1 MYTSDSNYQKIKH
14 VLVMCILQKI
24 LINLLT
30 YILRLHLIHYVEVEP
45 KASILA
51 VIQKGYDK
59 YQLSFDHALIHR
71 REKNK
76 PVFLYHDPYNW
87 PSNAE
92 IYHCHGLKNLKTF
105 RNQTKENF

>member
-1 MYTSDSNYQKIKH
+1 MTS
-14 VLVMCILQKI
+14 ILQKI
-24 LINLLT
+24 LISLRT
-30 YILRLHLIHYVEVEP
+30 CKLRLHLIHYVEVEP

-59 YQLSFDHALIHR
+59 YQLSFDHALIHQ

-76 PVFLYHDPYNW
+76 PAFLYHDPYNW

-92 IYHCHGLKNLKTF
+92 KYHCHGLKNLKNF
-105 RNQTKENF
+105 RS

>member
-45 KASILA
+45 KALILA
-51 VIQKGYDK
+51 AIQKGYDK
-59 YQLSFDHALIHR
+59 YQLSFDHASIHR
-71 REKNK
+71 REKSK
-76 PVFLYHDPYNW
+76 PAFPYHDPYNW

-92 IYHCHGLKNLKTF
+92 KYHCHDLKNSKNF
-105 RNQTKENF
+105 RS